1 VSGVLQCLKIHF
13 SVSLDHLHHI
23 VLLVKDSHRMCGM
36 LLQGKKVDAARG
48 LAYLLN
54 ANLTL
59 SGGCPNPPLDPSF
72 AQQVWL
78 VSA

>member
-1 VSGVLQCLKIHF
+1 MPEDTLFCTF
-13 SVSLDHLHHI
+13 DHLHHV
-23 VLLVKDSHRMCGM
+23 VLLVNMFMKDSYRMCGM
-36 LLQGKKVDAARG
+36 LPQGKKVDAARG

-78 VSA
+78 VST